1 MQSEIDLFTLNDE
14 YGELYHSGIYLLT
27 LKSIIKE
34 VIDNLGMDSD
44 KLKFLKRYSVYE
56 DNSDVIVVA
65 TSLSMTP
72 ISNTISFRYH

>member
-1 MQSEIDLFTLNDE
+1 MQSEIDLLTLNNE

-44 KLKFLKRYSVYE
+44 KLKF
-56 DNSDVIVVA
+56 
-65 TSLSMTP
+65 
-72 ISNTISFRYH
+72 